1 MDLNKVN
8 SNGVKGRE
16 YKEDKGGFSV
26 SEEDMNAFSQMLD
39 KKSDKI
45 ADKSNDM
52 VYSDKEEKKADAE
65 KAKLSKNNL
74 PDQKMSA
81 GKELLYN
88 ASRDKSLLSLADKS
102 AMGLNADGLTKAALM
117 NGSMTNMAHISM
129 EMAKHQEASKNA
141 LQSGL
146 TKDVSKIKTETKSN
160 PAGTANANASGETK
174 QGNTESAFA
183 LKETAKAEKADAER
197 SIKRE
202 EVIKQIINHVELK
215 NFAGKSELT
224 IKMNPEFL
232 GSMKMRLMFEGD
244 KVSAEFNTTSAEVR
258 QALEESS
265 EELSNALA
273 ENGVKVGKINV
284 KLVDEIN

>member
-1 MDLNKVN
+1 MDLNKIN
-8 SNGVKGRE
+8 SSTVKGRE
-16 YKEDKGGFSV
+16 NKENNYSV

-45 ADKSNDM
+45 SEKSNDM
-52 VYSDKEEKKADAE
+52 VYSDKDEKKADAE

-74 PDQKMSA
+74 PEQKMSA
-81 GKELLYN
+81 SKELLYGAN
-88 ASRDKSLLSLADKS
+88 RDKSLLSLADKS

-117 NGSMTNMAHISM
+117 NGSMTNMAQISM
-129 EMAKHQEASKNA
+129 EMAKHQEASKNV

-146 TKDVSKIKTETKSN
+146 TKDVSKVKTDTKSTITG
-160 PAGTANANASGETK
+160 ATNANASAETK
-174 QGNTESAFA
+174 QGTTEASFA
-183 LKETAKAEKADAER
+183 LKENTKAEKADAER

-258 QALEESS
+258 QALEEST

-284 KLVDEIN
+284 KLVDDIS